1 MIKFFCLNCG
11 QKLAV
16 DDEGMGAVVSCTNCA
31 EYIVVPP
38 RSVTESDFAGSKTRH
53 RQMPAGDMELIR
65 PDDDPVAATPPPAR
79 AALIPHLAR
88 LMMNRLVQAL
98 FAQRASLLD
107 TQAEATQRMTA
118 LEERIAQAQ
127 ASVQK
132 KLSAYENRIAELE
145 EQLIAKERENH
156 QLRRV
161 NFQLSRKTVDAEG
174 AAPPGRVSLRDA
186 GFLLHA

>member
-11 QKLAV
+11 KKLAV
-16 DDEGMGAVVSCTNCA
+16 DDAAIDAVVSCTNCA

-38 RSVTESDFAGSKTRH
+38 HSMTESEFQRLRPQH
-53 RQMPAGDMELIR
+53 RQPTSVDVEVLR
-65 PDDDPVAATPPPAR
+65 PENNATESASLPVR

-88 LMMNRLVQAL
+88 MMMNRLVQAL

-107 TQAEATQRMTA
+107 TQTEATQRM
-118 LEERIAQAQ
+118 LELEQRITQAQ

-132 KLSAYENRIAELE
+132 KIAAYESRIAELE
-145 EQLIAKERENH
+145 EQLVAKERENH
-156 QLRRV
+156 QLRRA
-161 NFQLSRKTVDAEG
+161 NFQLSRRAVESESP
-174 AAPPGRVSLRDA
+174 APSRRVSLRDA

>member
-11 QKLAV
+11 KKLAV
-16 DDEGMGAVVSCTNCA
+16 DDAAIDAVVSCTNCK
-31 EYIVVPP
+31 ELIVVPP
-38 RSVTESDFAGSKTRH
+38 HSVSQKDFLNSKARQIQVTAGE
-53 RQMPAGDMELIR
+53 MELIQPHQDR
-65 PDDDPVAATPPPAR
+65 TETGPLPAR

-98 FAQRASLLD
+98 FAQRANLLD

-127 ASVQK
+127 ASVQRR
-132 KLSAYENRIAELE
+132 LAAYESRIAELE

-161 NFQLSRKTVDAEG
+161 NFQLSRKAAEVEIP
-174 AAPPGRVSLRDA
+174 AAPGRVSLRDA